1 MHAIT
6 GRRAFAAG
14 IAVLVALAIPN
25 RAGAEPKGEV
35 AGWSV
40 RGSTGG
46 SLSRRSTGATPALR
60 SGGPSLAGP
69 SDSSSLVEG
78 ASVGAA
84 ATLSPAPSLPVAP
97 PAVHTAVVA
106 GGVLPFGGAP
116 NYGSLAGR
124 ELSKPVVAM
133 AATPDGRGYWLVAS
147 DGGIFTFGD
156 AHFYGSTGN
165 IRLNQPIVAMAATP
179 DGHGYW
185 LVASDGG
192 IFTFGDAHF
201 YGSTGNIRLNQPIV
215 AMAATPDGHG
225 YWLVASDGGI
235 FTFGDAHFYGSTGNI
250 RLNQPIVAM
259 APTPDGHGYWLAASD
274 GGIFTFGDAHFYGS
288 TGNIR
293 LNQPIVA
300 MAPTPDGHGYWLA
313 ASDGG
318 IFTFG
323 DAHFYGSA
331 ANRSL
336 AEPIAGIVRDEHGNG
351 YWLYEGRRAGVAAD
365 PFTPALVSALN
376 ERSGVITAFV
386 LDLDTGDAYDYR
398 PGQQDITA
406 SIVKV
411 EILGTLLREVQA
423 QGRGLNQT
431 EQSLAVSMIED
442 SDDDSATDLWNEE
455 GGAPAVAGFDASVGM
470 ASTTVSY
477 AWGLTVTTAADQVA
491 LLEHLVESNP
501 VLTAA
506 SRAYELGLMEH
517 VTPSQA
523 WGVSAGVPPGVTV
536 ALKNGWLPVGADWEV
551 NSIGWVDG
559 GGHNYLIAVLSSGDP
574 SESYGIDSISLVAE
588 AAWAALGGS

>member
-1 MHAIT
+1 MPAIT
-6 GRRAFAAG
+6 WRRML
-14 IAVLVALAIPN
+14 AVGVTAMMAVAIPT
-25 RAGAEPKGEV
+25 RAGAEPR
-35 AGWSV
+35 AWD
-40 RGSTGG
+40 
-46 SLSRRSTGATPALR
+46 RST
-60 SGGPSLAGP
+60 
-69 SDSSSLVEG
+69 LVQG

-84 ATLSPAPSLPVAP
+84 ATLSLAPRLPIAP
-97 PAVHTAVVA
+97 PAVHATVVA

-124 ELSKPVVAM
+124 DLSGPVVA
-133 AATPDGRGYWLVAS
+133 
-147 DGGIFTFGD
+147 I
-156 AHFYGSTGN
+156 
-165 IRLNQPIVAMAATP
+165 
-179 DGHGYW
+179 
-185 LVASDGG
+185 
-192 IFTFGDAHF
+192 
-201 YGSTGNIRLNQPIV
+201 
-215 AMAATPDGHG
+215 
-225 YWLVASDGGI
+225 
-235 FTFGDAHFYGSTGNI
+235 
-250 RLNQPIVAM
+250 

-288 TGNIR
+288 TGHIH

-331 ANRSL
+331 GDRSL
-336 AEPIAGIVRDEHGNG
+336 AEPIAGDKSPGIIRDEHGNG
-351 YWLYEGRRAGVAAD
+351 YWLYEGRRAVVATD
-365 PFTPALVSALN
+365 PFTPTLVSALN
-376 ERSGVITAFV
+376 ERSGVISAYV
-386 LDLDTGDAYDYR
+386 LDLGTGDAYAYR
-398 PGQQDITA
+398 PGQRDITA

-411 EILGTLLREVQA
+411 EILGTLLREAQA

-431 EQSLAVSMIED
+431 EQSLALSMIED
-442 SDDDSATDLWNEE
+442 SDNDSATDLWTEE
-455 GGAPAVAGFDASVGM
+455 GGAPAVVGFDTTVGM
-470 ASTTVSY
+470 SSTTVSY

-491 LLEHLVESNP
+491 LLDHLVEANS

-523 WGVSAGVPPGVTV
+523 WGVSAGVAPGVTV

-559 GGHNYLIAVLSSGDP
+559 DGHDYLIAVMSSGNP
-574 SESYGIDSISLVAE
+574 SEGYGIESISLVAE